1 MRSPLP
7 AQERS
12 NPLVGIGRMSLK
24 AAVAAFLLFVVL
36 GPLAGLVI
44 WSFTITWFWP
54 SVLPTEWGLKYW
66 GFVGN
71 SGMMKALTTGVLIAV
86 TVTLLCLLIATPL
99 SYLLARVKIPFK
111 PLILLLFLLPQAFPQ
126 LPVFANTA
134 AILYRFNMGGKVSGV
149 IMIHLVGALV
159 FAVWTL
165 TAVFKSIPVS
175 LEEAAI
181 NLGASR
187 TRAFLTVA
195 LPLALPGLIASSV
208 LVFLWSL
215 DEFTGTL
222 LVGAPFV
229 QTLPTFMYAAAQGY
243 ELQVASITAILL
255 MVPGIVMLA
264 LMERYLKSEYLSK
277 FGGA

>member
-1 MRSPLP
+1 MKLGRMTLKVLLTSLVLFVIFG
-7 AQERS
+7 
-12 NPLVGIGRMSLK
+12 PLV
-24 AAVAAFLLFVVL
+24 
-36 GPLAGLVI
+36 GLVI
-44 WSFTITWFWP
+44 WSFTVKWFWP
-54 SVLPTEWGLKYW
+54 AMLPNEWGLKYW
-66 GFVGN
+66 AFVGN
-71 SGMMKALTTGVLIAV
+71 GGMMKALTNGVLIAITV
-86 TVTLLCLLIATPL
+86 TVLSLLVATPL
-99 SYLLARVKIPFK
+99 SYRLARGKMSFK

-126 LPVFANTA
+126 LPVFANSA
-134 AILYRFNMGGKVSGV
+134 AILYKLNMGGKLSGV
-149 IMIHLVGALV
+149 IAIHMVGALV

-165 TAVFKSIPVS
+165 TAVFKSIPAS
-175 LEEAAI
+175 LEEAAV

-187 TRAFLTVA
+187 TRAFLSVA

-222 LVGAPFV
+222 LVGSPFI

-243 ELQVASITAILL
+243 EMQVASITALLL
-255 MVPGIVMLA
+255 MIPGIMLLV

>member
-1 MRSPLP
+1 
-7 AQERS
+7 
-12 NPLVGIGRMSLK
+12 MSLK
-24 AAVAAFLLFVVL
+24 AAVVAFLLFVVL

-66 GFVGN
+66 AFVGN

-86 TVTLLCLLIATPL
+86 TVTVLCLLISTPL

-149 IMIHLVGALV
+149 IAIHLVGALV

-255 MVPGIVMLA
+255 MVPGILLLA